1 MRCSGGLRKTLGVE
15 MAIEKSEDEV
25 KKWINSELKN
35 LEIKKSKN

>member
-1 MRCSGGLRKTLGVE
+1 VE